1 MYPPTFNKEPKE
13 KTQAGL
19 SKQHHT
25 FSTCGLH
32 LRLIP
37 LEIICKLA
45 CLGNAILPARGHAI
59 LLQTLRVTRPGVK
72 PALFPTVR
80 SGFFFPAQN
89 PSGHQRQ
96 DFLILSFAEKLT
108 PTTAATHN
116 QLFLGSPENVISR
129 VPLPQ
134 PGHEPA
140 LKSRAP
146 SEKLRSSLRCST
158 FLYDGSH

>member
-1 MYPPTFNKEPKE
+1 MYPPTLNKEPKE

-25 FSTCGLH
+25 FSTCGLLH

-45 CLGNAILPARGHAI
+45 CFGNTIPPARGHAI

-72 PALFPTVR
+72 PALCPTVH

-96 DFLILSFAEKLT
+96 AFLILSFAEKLT

-129 VPLPQ
+129 APL
-134 PGHEPA
+134 
-140 LKSRAP
+140 S
-146 SEKLRSSLRCST
+146 
-158 FLYDGSH
+158 

>member
-1 MYPPTFNKEPKE
+1 MHPPTFNKEPKE

-25 FSTCGLH
+25 FSTCGLYLRLICGLLH

-45 CLGNAILPARGHAI
+45 CFGNTIPPARGHAI

-72 PALFPTVR
+72 PALCPTVR

-96 DFLILSFAEKLT
+96 AFLILSFAEKLT

-129 VPLPQ
+129 APL
-134 PGHEPA
+134 
-140 LKSRAP
+140 S
-146 SEKLRSSLRCST
+146 
-158 FLYDGSH
+158 